1 MHRGFF
7 LCRKRYAGSR
17 LIDSFGQT
25 DRLINHSLLERF
37 KMNNRTIYRA
47 STRAALSLC
56 LLACACQS
64 QPLPPPAAPVPDA
77 APQKVSTVT
86 PRKTSPVE
94 PTPTTSAGLMLT
106 TAPTATAADAT
117 GMMEVTPMSTPVP
130 LTITILYNNIEFDQR
145 LTSGWGFAAL
155 VEYRGETTLF
165 DTGGNGPI
173 LMENMQLL
181 GLNPGQIKRVV
192 LSHAHGDHTGGLS
205 VLLKQGTQPTVYLLP
220 SFPEAFKRDVKRLT
234 TLIETSAGQTI
245 TDGVATTGE
254 MGQGI
259 PEQALVIQTDQGL
272 VILTGCAHPGIVAIV
287 EQARQLFDDKVRLV
301 LGGFHLGDKSRAEIQ
316 RIIEDFRRLDVAQ
329 VAPSHCT
336 GELAI
341 TMFAEAYG
349 DQFIHAGVGSVIRL
363 DSTAP

>member
-1 MHRGFF
+1 
-7 LCRKRYAGSR
+7 
-17 LIDSFGQT
+17 
-25 DRLINHSLLERF
+25 
-37 KMNNRTIYRA
+37 
-47 STRAALSLC
+47 
-56 LLACACQS
+56 
-64 QPLPPPAAPVPDA
+64 
-77 APQKVSTVT
+77 
-86 PRKTSPVE
+86 
-94 PTPTTSAGLMLT
+94 
-106 TAPTATAADAT
+106 
-117 GMMEVTPMSTPVP
+117 MEATPMSTPVP
-130 LTITILYNNIEFDQR
+130 LTITILYNNIEFEQR

-181 GLNPGQIKRVV
+181 GLNPSQIKRVV

-205 VLLKQGTQPTVYLLP
+205 ALLKQGTQPPVYLLA

-301 LGGFHLGDKSRAEIQ
+301 LGGFHLGDKSRTEIQ
-316 RIIEDFRRLDVAQ
+316 GIIEDFRRLDVTQ

-341 TMFAEAYG
+341 AMFAEAYG